1 MTQRQNG
8 SICAEEYVVKRGDS
22 FYLIAHKLGVPLRDL
37 LAANRDIHP
46 ARLMVGDVLCIPREE
61 DDRPQ
66 TGGTAA
72 PAPDAPSLDS
82 GSSGSGNAGNSG
94 ANGSGNAGNSGAN
107 GSGSSSSAG
116 NSSTGSSGNNSSAG
130 NSGANGSGSSS
141 SAGSSGSGNSGATSP
156 GSNGNTGSSASPD
169 ASPTPVPAPA
179 CPLEEQVTVRPG
191 ETVADIQLQSL
202 LSRNTLQT
210 ANPSVDL
217 DALRAGQTLCVPA
230 ENTACTLP
238 STYTLVEGETLE
250 SVAMRF
256 NLPLGSLLRVNPCL
270 APQDFEEGVTVILPR

>member
-82 GSSGSGNAGNSG
+82 GSS
-94 ANGSGNAGNSGAN
+94 GSGNAGNSGAN

>member
-72 PAPDAPSLDS
+72 PAPDAPSPDS
-82 GSSGSGNAGNSG
+82 GSSGSGNV
-94 ANGSGNAGNSGAN
+94 GSSGAN
-107 GSGSSSSAG
+107 GSGS
-116 NSSTGSSGNNSSAG
+116 NSSAG
-130 NSGANGSGSSS
+130 NSGANGSGNSS
-141 SAGSSGSGNSGATSP
+141 SAGSSGANGSGSNSSVGNSGATSS